1 MRRRLIVFAV
11 TCMAAAL
18 LVDAGSGAMLDRA
31 AQPAGTCSGEI
42 PSGVKCLHV
51 SVPLDWS
58 GAAPGKVSL
67 RVAEYVAPKP
77 RGVMFLLAGGP
88 GQPSSE
94 FFYLGRD
101 GFWQRTF
108 PGYTLVAF
116 DPRGTGGSDP
126 LRCRP
131 AASSATDYARINAA
145 CAHELGTARN
155 YYRTV
160 DNAMDID
167 GVRKALG
174 FRQIG
179 IYGASYGTDLALT
192 YAHMFPAQ
200 TTRLLLDSVAD
211 PYNDLSLVAR
221 IAKAIPQTLR
231 TYCAHACVGPT
242 RNYASD
248 AVSLANSLAAKP
260 LRGRVLQSG
269 GGRRLAELTAIDFLD
284 LVVESDVNPGI
295 AAELP
300 AAVEAE
306 RHGDGIPLLRL
317 EEFVSPAGESQ
328 DADPVHTATVC
339 DDGPFP
345 WRPDTPLAARPALLE
360 SALASVPS
368 SAYGKLGS
376 WASAIGGAPACL
388 DWPVSSVPAPTIP
401 AAYPNVPVLAIAG
414 DLDLRAP
421 IFEARDVLR
430 HFPRGHLLTV
440 SNTGHAPLADS
451 ESPCLTDAVKRWLR
465 GARVPGSCAAR
476 PMLAPIAALPH
487 GKTAGAAG
495 TLARVLA
502 TIREAEATWDMT
514 GSEESSAGLEAGK
527 LTSTDGGFDLYDY
540 RTAPGVSLSGEI
552 ASNTGAQPWS
562 FGGVV
567 SVNGPGG
574 TVGSLALNRVGLT
587 GNLDGRL
594 VVDGHLA
601 GALPTGPTR
610 PAHWSDWIPPLG
622 LPAAVTNA
630 IAAHVG
636 STYLLDGTGGRL
648 ARVTAAAAGSRHG
661 PLGRPLSVISTRLPF
676 DAGGGYSFAETS
688 TTWTYDLCGA
698 GPGCS
703 LPGTPSLNRGRVI
716 ARESLEL
723 ALYTFEFEP
732 RINSVV
738 IFTPPVAH
746 DAEDRSVF
754 YIQRSQLAHALSV
767 PLDRT
772 LPLATPPLP
781 TTEDTAERATID
793 RLASRHLY
801 FGYSRRVH
809 DGSSELVLF
818 STDLG

>member
-11 TCMAAAL
+11 SWAAAAL

-42 PSGVKCLHV
+42 RSGVKCLHV

-101 GFWQRTF
+101 GLWQRTF

-131 AASSATDYARINAA
+131 AASSDTDYARINAA

-174 FRQIG
+174 FRRIG

-200 TTRLLLDSVAD
+200 TTRLLLDSVAG

-248 AVSLANSLAAKP
+248 AISLANSLAAKP

-269 GGRRLAELTAIDFLD
+269 GGRRLAQLTAIDFLD
-284 LVVESDVNPGI
+284 LVVESDLNPGI

-306 RHGDGIPLLRL
+306 RHGDATPLLRL

-345 WRPDTPLAARPALLE
+345 WRPDTPIAARPALLE

-421 IFEARDVLR
+421 TFEARNVIR

-440 SNTGHAPLADS
+440 ANTGHAPLADS
-451 ESPCLTDAVKRWLR
+451 ESPCLTDVVKRWLR
-465 GARVPGSCAAR
+465 GARVPASCAAR

-487 GKTAGAAG
+487 GKTAGAAR

-514 GSEESSAGLEAGK
+514 GTEESSAGLEAGK
-527 LTSTDGGFDLYDY
+527 LTSTDGGFDLYGY
-540 RTAPGVSLSGEI
+540 RVAPGISAERRDRLEHRRAAVELRRGRLRERARRDRRLAGPEQRRAHRQPRRQARRRR
-552 ASNTGAQPWS
+552 ASRGSAPDRPHEA
-562 FGGVV
+562 
-567 SVNGPGG
+567 GP
-574 TVGSLALNRVGLT
+574 LVGL
-587 GNLDGRL
+587 DS
-594 VVDGHLA
+594 
-601 GALPTGPTR
+601 
-610 PAHWSDWIPPLG
+610 PA
-622 LPAAVTNA
+622 
-630 IAAHVG
+630 
-636 STYLLDGTGGRL
+636 RL
-648 ARVTAAAAGSRHG
+648 ACGGHERNRCARRQHLSARRDRRQARPRHRRCSRFPAWSARAAT
-661 PLGRPLSVISTRLPF
+661 LGDLDSTPVRRRRRIQLRGDVHDLDLRPVR
-676 DAGGGYSFAETS
+676 GG
-688 TTWTYDLCGA
+688 
-698 GPGCS
+698 
-703 LPGTPSLNRGRVI
+703 
-716 ARESLEL
+716 ARM
-723 ALYTFEFEP
+723 
-732 RINSVV
+732 
-738 IFTPPVAH
+738 
-746 DAEDRSVF
+746 
-754 YIQRSQLAHALSV
+754 
-767 PLDRT
+767 
-772 LPLATPPLP
+772 
-781 TTEDTAERATID
+781 
-793 RLASRHLY
+793 LASRD
-801 FGYSRRVH
+801 SV
-809 DGSSELVLF
+809 SEPRP
-818 STDLG
+818 GHRP